1 LENIRKNFIL
11 KNMTDLIEY
20 TELVISKYPNLK
32 ADINGLMDLCIME
45 IEEGSP
51 EHHEIQLCWSDIDQ
65 LVKDEELK
73 ILARNI

>member
-51 EHHEIQLCWSDIDQ
+51 EQHEIQLCWSDIDQ